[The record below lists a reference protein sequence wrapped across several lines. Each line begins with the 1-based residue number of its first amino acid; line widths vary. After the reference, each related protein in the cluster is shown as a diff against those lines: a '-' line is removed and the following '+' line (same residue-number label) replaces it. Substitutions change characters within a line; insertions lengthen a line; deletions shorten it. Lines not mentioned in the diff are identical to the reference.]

1 MTVSLKEVDEL
12 VRELSVTIP
21 ADKVNEQME
30 QKFVEVQKD
39 AELKGYR
46 KGKAPIDMI
55 RTIYG
60 ERIKADVAEELVNIS
75 LSEAMAQHKLRIATR
90 PNLQTASFENGG
102 FQYVATVEL
111 FPEIGTIS
119 LDGLTYPNIEVEAT
133 DQEVNEMVDTIRRRG
148 ADIRTV
154 TRPATQSDMIV
165 ADLHKTSDPDNVLKT
180 DAFPDTT
187 IDLESPMTVKEFKEQ
202 LVGVKAGDEKNVDVT
217 YDNTGDSALTGHK
230 IGYRIVVKEV
240 KERILPNL
248 DDGFAKQT
256 GLAETALEL
265 KLKVRENILAHK
277 KEDLKKKQ
285 KNELARQLVTSNAF
299 PVPPSYLNG
308 YLNAVIEDIKQQQG
322 TVNEAELRDS
332 YKEIALNTL
341 RWEMLFHHIAEQEK
355 IEVLPSDTEK
365 VIQGFAERYQVT
377 RDEAAQALA
386 KSGKVDSIKDS
397 ILEGKVFDLIF
408 SKARPTSAA

>member
-1 MTVSLKEVDEL
+1 MTVTLKEVDEL
-12 VRELSVTIP
+12 VRELSVSIP
-21 ADKVNEQME
+21 PDKVNEQME
-30 QKFVEVQKD
+30 QKFLEVQKD

-46 KGKAPIDMI
+46 KGKAPLDMI
-55 RTIYG
+55 RTVYG

-75 LSEAMAQHKLRIATR
+75 LSEAVTQHNLKIATR
-90 PNLQTASFENGG
+90 PVLQNASFENGG
-102 FQYVATVEL
+102 FQYIATVEL

-119 LDGLTYPNIEVEAT
+119 FDGLTYPNSEVDAT

-154 TRPATQSDMIV
+154 TRPAASGDLIV

-180 DAFPDTT
+180 DEFPDTT
-187 IDLESPMTVKEFKEQ
+187 IDLESPMTVKEFKEH
-202 LVGVKAGDEKNVDVT
+202 LVGAKAGDEKNVEVT
-217 YDNTGDSALTGHK
+217 YDNAGDQAFAGHK

-240 KERILPNL
+240 KERILPSL

-265 KLKVRENILAHK
+265 KLKVRENIVGHK
-277 KEDLKKKQ
+277 KESLKKTQ
-285 KNELARQLVTSNAF
+285 KNELARQLVTTHAF

-308 YLNAVIEDIKQQQG
+308 YLNAVIEDVKQQQG
-322 TVNEAELRDS
+322 AVNEAELRDS

-397 ILEGKVFDLIF
+397 ILENKVFDLIF
-408 SKARPTSAA
+408 SKARPTTAA